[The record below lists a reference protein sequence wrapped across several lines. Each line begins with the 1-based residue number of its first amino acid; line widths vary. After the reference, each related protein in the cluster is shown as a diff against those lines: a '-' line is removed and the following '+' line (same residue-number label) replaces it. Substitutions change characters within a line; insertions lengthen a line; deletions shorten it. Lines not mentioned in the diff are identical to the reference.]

1 MRARGQAAER
11 LPGDRAELLESSR
24 CPGCGVELP
33 ATGGPAHAYI
43 GASPECWALYGEVL
57 EPDYGNR
64 NMPAIHRLTVDTY
77 AAQHP
82 GTPGRRA
89 EQSVALHLGGLCMVL
104 ERELDPDY
112 VHRAMAGMTE
122 RPRPFGWLEPPVS
135 LGSVTV
141 QDVLDASCHEERDAR
156 VRDWALDVWRAW
168 EPHHEAIRAW
178 LDADANG
185 GHCHE

>member
-1 MRARGQAAER
+1 M
-11 LPGDRAELLESSR
+11 
-24 CPGCGVELP
+24 
-33 ATGGPAHAYI
+33 GGPTHAYV

-57 EPDYGNR
+57 EPDYGDR

-89 EQSVALHLGGLCMVL
+89 EQSVALHLAGLCLVL

-112 VHRAMAGMTE
+112 VHRSMSGMAE
-122 RPRPFGWLEPPVS
+122 RERPFGWLEPPDRI
-135 LGSVTV
+135 GSVTV
-141 QDVLDASCHEERDAR
+141 QDVLDASCQEERDAR

-168 EPHHEAIRAW
+168 AAHHDTIRSW
-178 LDADANG
+178 LDAEAKAG
-185 GHCHE
+185 TPAKRSSAR

>member
-11 LPGDRAELLESSR
+11 LPGDRAELLEGSH
-24 CPGCGVELP
+24 CPGCGLVLP

-57 EPDYGNR
+57 ADG
-64 NMPAIHRLTVDTY
+64 TSSVGVDAY

-82 GTPGRRA
+82 GEPGRRA
-89 EQSVALHLGGLCMVL
+89 EQSVAVHLAVLCLVL
-104 ERELDPDY
+104 ERDFDAD
-112 VHRAMAGMTE
+112 RAARERAALTE
-122 RPRPFGWLEPPVS
+122 RPRPFGWLEPPAS

-156 VRDWALDVWRAW
+156 VRDWALAVWRAW
-168 EPHHEAIRAW
+168 EPHQATIRAW
-178 LDADANG
+178 LDADARG
-185 GHCHE
+185 APPRE